1 MHVKLIFHS
10 SLSLTEASKQA
21 DSINWDSYVLPLN
34 TFYDFIIKHNNDK
47 LSKYIYTILLFINK
61 QALYK
66 PVVGLLSALILFDS
80 ILMWGW
86 WIYWLLPFYLATKLL
101 KKIKEN
107 GQMQLVGHHNLT
119 SVVSALWLTLTPDL
133 KSSY

>member
-1 MHVKLIFHS
+1 MLNNI
-10 SLSLTEASKQA
+10 KQA
-21 DSINWDSYVLPLN
+21 DWINWDSYVLPLN